1 MRKKMREELVALI
14 QNNDQQLSQ
23 KNLQRLM
30 EGATIRE
37 SLGQAD
43 TVVLQQE

>member
-1 MRKKMREELVALI
+1 MREELVALI

-23 KNLQRLM
+23 KNLHRFM
-30 EGATIRE
+30 EGVTIRE

-43 TVVLQQE
+43 TVVIQQE

>member
-23 KNLQRLM
+23 KNLQRFM
-30 EGATIRE
+30 EGVTIR
-37 SLGQAD
+37 
-43 TVVLQQE
+43 